1 MGVWV
6 GDPHWVGA
14 ICGTFL
20 CGQEKAGALRY
31 QALIPAPSDDILLTP
46 TTGATVTLTP
56 TTLEG
61 LLLEPTDERTM

>member
-6 GDPHWVGA
+6 GDPHWVRA

-46 TTGATVTLTP
+46 TSEGSATLAP
-56 TTLEG
+56 TVETD
-61 LLLEPTDERTM
+61 LLLSPTDERAM